1 MSDRKSDHAY
11 TEMRRRIMTAEL
23 PPNSLIDE
31 RALQEDLGIGRTP
44 LREAILRLEQEG
56 LVISLGR
63 RGYLVADASP
73 ADLMRGYELRR
84 ELECFTAG
92 LAAERRTTE
101 DLERFDAFLA
111 RVDAELDANNDN
123 VVWQLATDEEFHR
136 IIAQASDNRFAEQY
150 LAFLFGLSV
159 RSLYVAKVPITMVRD
174 ELDSYRSVLT
184 AIRMRDVAAARAAM
198 GNHLTVNPMQA
209 IFDTL
214 TGRIQKVK

>member
-11 TEMRRRIMTAEL
+11 TELRRRIMTAEL

-31 RALQEDLGIGRTP
+31 KALLEDLGIGRTP
-44 LREAILRLEQEG
+44 LREAVLRLEQEG
-56 LVISLGR
+56 LVTSLGR

-92 LAAERRTTE
+92 LAAERRTQE
-101 DLERFDAFLA
+101 DLDRFEAFLA
-111 RVDAELDANNDN
+111 GVDAELDANNDN
-123 VVWQLATDEEFHR
+123 IAWQLAKDEEFHH
-136 IIAQASDNRFAEQY
+136 IIARASDNRFAEQY
-150 LAFLFGLSV
+150 LNFLLGLSV

-198 GNHLTVNPMQA
+198 GTHLTVNPMQA